1 MGQTNAFENESEMLE
16 KNNYLNQ
23 GLTESKNIFCNNIGI
38 LFSSCKQKFLRLFIN
53 YWPRRFRQGMESM
66 S

>member
-23 GLTESKNIFCNNIGI
+23 GLTESKNIFCNNII

-53 YWPRRFRQGMESM
+53 YWQRRFRQGMESM